1 MSSIGFDDGPVDWD
15 RMREESERDDA
26 LQAEIERPLREDGLP
41 VPDNPH
47 REIAEERLDMQALW
61 RGLSDEEREAI
72 GVLGLGVLVSGEM
85 AARAEST
92 APAASRAFAA
102 HYHACLDTLGRAPV
116 PETVIAALRGTAW
129 RIPADLGPVCLSCG
143 CSEGDACRGG
153 CGWEDDRRIRCT
165 VCANP
170 PSLDEDIP
178 F

>member
-15 RMREESERDDA
+15 RMREESELYDA
-26 LQAEIERPLREDGLP
+26 SWHAIEEPLRADGLP
-41 VPDNPH
+41 VPEHPH
-47 REIAEERLDMQALW
+47 REIAEERLDLAALW

-102 HYHACLDTLGRAPV
+102 HYHACLDTLGRTPV
-116 PETVIAALRGTAW
+116 PETVMAALRGTAW
-129 RIPADLGPVCLSCG
+129 RIPADLGPLCLSCG
-143 CSEGDACRGG
+143 CSEADDCPGG
-153 CGWEDDRRIRCT
+153 CGWEDARQFRCT
-165 VCANP
+165 ACARP
-170 PSLDEDIP
+170 PLDVDIP

>member
-41 VPDNPH
+41 VPDHPH
-47 REIAEERLDMQALW
+47 REISDERLDVAALW

-85 AARAEST
+85 ASRAELT
-92 APAASRAFAA
+92 APAARRAFAA
-102 HYHACLDTLGRAPV
+102 HYHACLDELGSAPV
-116 PETVIAALRGTAW
+116 PETVMAALRGPAW

-165 VCANP
+165 ACARP
-170 PSLDEDIP
+170 PLDVDIP